1 MSGPTITI
9 RRATGDDIAA
19 MNNLMQTSSAYQGQ
33 YRSILDGYELTSAQ
47 IERDHVYVA
56 EQHAKVL
63 GIYSLIAS
71 SAAPELDLLF
81 VSDTVQGC
89 GIGTA
94 LIAHLKQLAVS
105 LGISAIKIVSHPPA
119 LDFYVRMGAKIV
131 GTSPANGWVTWERP
145 VLTLPVMDL
154 VFRETL
160 PSDIEGL
167 FSVRAR
173 TRENPISKEGLA
185 SIGVTAESI
194 AQMMASG
201 RMKGRVCLHES
212 TLVGFCNGDAETG
225 EVIVLAVLPDYERR
239 GIGTYLLSRVVE
251 GLRSV
256 GSNTIWLAAS
266 PDARI
271 RAHGFYRSLGWRPN
285 GKKQQ
290 NGDEILVFDSDKTLP
305 PNRTGA
311 N

>member
-1 MSGPTITI
+1 
-9 RRATGDDIAA
+9 
-19 MNNLMQTSSAYQGQ
+19 
-33 YRSILDGYELTSAQ
+33 
-47 IERDHVYVA
+47 
-56 EQHAKVL
+56 
-63 GIYSLIAS
+63 
-71 SAAPELDLLF
+71 
-81 VSDTVQGC
+81 
-89 GIGTA
+89 
-94 LIAHLKQLAVS
+94 
-105 LGISAIKIVSHPPA
+105 
-119 LDFYVRMGAKIV
+119 
-131 GTSPANGWVTWERP
+131 
-145 VLTLPVMDL
+145 MDL

-173 TRENPISKEGLA
+173 TRESPTSREGLA

-194 AQMMASG
+194 AQQMASG
-201 RMKGRVCLHES
+201 RIKGWVCLHES
-212 TLVGFCNGDAETG
+212 TLVGFCNGEAETG

-251 GLRSV
+251 WLRSV

-271 RAHGFYRSLGWRPN
+271 RAHGFYRFLGWRPN

-305 PNRTGA
+305 PIA
-311 N
+311 PASDS